1 MTSAG
6 QSAVQQQDPVQREI
20 NQAAA
25 RLRELMG
32 LQSSTEEIVGAVE
45 DLKRLEHNKSVL
57 LRFQREV
64 FNAGDWSTETLQ
76 RNLTDDFIDHAAMQG
91 DPPGLEGVQ
100 MRFSA
105 WNAAFEQAEE
115 ENESMVTQGDLVA
128 VMYTLHARHS
138 GQFMGVEPSGREVAI
153 PGMEIVRI
161 QDNKIAE
168 HWGIYDFLRTA
179 EEIGCNLAFIPR
191 EGNAE
196 PPRPQVPWAV
206 KMTEQDAAGL
216 GVAAEDYLRP
226 REGHEPRGN

>member
-6 QSAVQQQDPVQREI
+6 QSSVQQQDPVQREI

-25 RLRELMG
+25 KLRELMG
-32 LQSSTEEIVGAVE
+32 LDAGTDQIIATVADVQ
-45 DLKRLEHNKSVL
+45 LVEHNKKVL

-64 FNAGDWSTETLQ
+64 FNGHDWSTETLA
-76 RNLTDDFIDHAAMQG
+76 RNLTDDFIDHAAMEG

-105 WNAAFEQAEE
+105 WAAAFEDAME
-115 ENESMVTQGDLVA
+115 ENQAMVGERDLIA
-128 VMYTLHARHS
+128 VMYTLRAKHS
-138 GQFMGVEPSGREVAI
+138 GEFMGVPPSGRAVAI

-161 QDNKIAE
+161 RDDKIAE

-179 EEIGCNLAFIPR
+179 EEINTNLAFIPR
-191 EGNAE
+191 GGTQE
-196 PPRPQVPWAV
+196 PARPQVPWAI

-226 REGHEPRGN
+226 RGEKKD

>member
-6 QSAVQQQDPVQREI
+6 QSAVQQQDPLQREI

-25 RLRELMG
+25 KLRELMG
-32 LQSSTEEIVGAVE
+32 LEVSTEQIVGAVE
-45 DLKRLEHNKSVL
+45 DLKRVEHNKAVL

-64 FNAGDWSTETLQ
+64 FNAGDWSEETLR
-76 RNLTDDFIDHAAMQG
+76 RNLAEDFIDHAAMQG

-105 WNAAFEQAEE
+105 WAAAFEEAEE
-115 ENESMVTQGDLVA
+115 ENQAMVSEGDLVA
-128 VMYTLHARHS
+128 VMYNLHARHS
-138 GQFMGVEPSGREVAI
+138 GQFMGIEPSGRSVTI

-161 QDNKIAE
+161 KGEQIAE

-179 EEIGCNLAFIPR
+179 EEIGSNLAFIPR
-191 EGNAE
+191 EGNQE

-206 KMTEQDAAGL
+206 KMTEEDAAGL

-226 REGHEPRGN
+226 QPPHEPRGN